1 MRSSKVCQTFLNIM
15 NPLCTDCKF
24 FNKIISENGNTSI
37 QSTCKKFL
45 VSPMTNIY
53 FDKSGLG
60 SVDYRE
66 KQPYAFMTRFDITM
80 CGLDG
85 KYFIQKEKEN

>member
-1 MRSSKVCQTFLNIM
+1 MKSFKVYQKMLSLIKPSCK
-15 NPLCTDCKF
+15 DCKF
-24 FNKIISENGNTSI
+24 LNKIVSENGDISI

-53 FDKSGLG
+53 FDKSRLG
-60 SVDYRE
+60 ELDYRG
-66 KQPYAFMTRFDITM
+66 KYPYTITARFDITM

-85 KYFIQKEKEN
+85 KYFVKKV